1 MDTRLKNSESDKQ
14 NRNEMLPGLI
24 AALFLILTASVV
36 FLTQYESFKERAS
49 VAEPD
54 VLSGSEFLYEIYQA
68 NTVLY
73 MQLQETVTGAAALS
87 ADLYLECEES
97 VAEAGDYTEYYSFV
111 DETPLSFAGER
122 LDELLSEWDTD
133 FAGGLAAHAD
143 YQIIDHASE
152 KSLANTELDLQKLG
166 TDEAGTLADYYSCYI
181 KLRFDKDGLLE
192 HMWVRGEDAD
202 ALLKNVE
209 RVMKSRYLERS
220 LYEALSYS
228 GYGGVNWEENI
239 YYGNGIDIRQMR
251 LQVCNT
257 PKDCTVCYAFT
268 PEQMEEIKASSRLF
282 QSMSSAGNYLNSGI
296 QQSFRILL
304 LALGIAAFLLPLWKR
319 YHLHEEKILPLH
331 LEILA
336 LLLVAMFLILGEQSA
351 SMVKYTMS
359 EYQDYRL
366 SYRIHSVCPW
376 MFEGDAQNI
385 VLVLNLLFL
394 MAVFF
399 LWFILVTALC
409 QVYLFGIRGYIR
421 KRCLCYRTIR
431 YMRVSLKRKK
441 MRLHR
446 EIIHADLEQDMN
458 VPLVKMLTVN
468 FLILALFS
476 MFWVFG
482 VFFLIGYSVFLY
494 LFLRKY
500 IHIIQEKYGCL
511 LEAVRSVAA
520 GNLQTEFAGD
530 WGMFESLKGELSEIQ
545 TGFSRAVEE
554 EVSSQ
559 RMRTELIT
567 NVSHDLKTPLTAII
581 TYISLLQE
589 DHITADQQKEY
600 LEVLERKSLRLKVL
614 IEDLFELSK
623 ANSGSVTV
631 QQERIEICHLLRQ
644 VYLEYEDKAETAD
657 LTFRFE
663 LPEQKIYGMLDG
675 EKTYRIFDNL
685 YANIIKYAM
694 PTTRVYVSVNTQETD
709 AVIEMK
715 NISGT
720 ELNVPP
726 ERLTERFVRGDSA
739 RSSEGSGLGL
749 AIAKTLAELQGGRME
764 IAVDGD
770 LFKVTLFFPQKI

>member
-1 MDTRLKNSESDKQ
+1 MGTKLKNNEIDKQ
-14 NRNEMLPGLI
+14 NRSERLPGHI
-24 AALFLILTASVV
+24 VVWFLILAASVV
-36 FLTQYESFKERAS
+36 FLSQYESFKERAS
-49 VAEPD
+49 VDEPD
-54 VLSGSEFLYEIYQA
+54 VLSSSELLYEIYQA

-73 MQLQETVTGAAALS
+73 KQLQEGISGAAVLS
-87 ADLYLECEES
+87 ANLYLESEEGT
-97 VAEAGDYTEYYSFV
+97 AEDFTEYYNFGY
-111 DETPLSFAGER
+111 ETPLSFAGEQ

-143 YQIIDHASE
+143 YQIIDHESGE
-152 KSLANTELDLQKLG
+152 SMANTERNLQKLG
-166 TDEAGTLADYYSCYI
+166 TDEAGILADCYSYYI
-181 KLRFDKDGLLE
+181 RLRFDEEGLLE
-192 HMWVRGEDAD
+192 HAWVRGENAD
-202 ALLKNVE
+202 ALLESVE
-209 RVMKSRYLERS
+209 RVMKSRYLERC

-228 GYGGVNWEENI
+228 AYGKINWEGEI
-239 YYGNGIDIRQMR
+239 YYKTDGDVGQMC
-251 LQVCNT
+251 LKVNNT
-257 PKDCTVCYAFT
+257 PKNCTVCYAFT

-296 QQSFRILL
+296 QQTFRILL
-304 LALGIAAFLLPLWKR
+304 VALGIAALLLPLWKG
-319 YHLHEEKILPLH
+319 YHLHEEKIIPLH
-331 LEILA
+331 IEVLA
-336 LLLVAMFLILGEQSA
+336 LVLWAMFLILGELAA
-351 SMVKYTMS
+351 SFVMYTMS
-359 EYQDYRL
+359 EHRDYNL
-366 SYRIHSVCPW
+366 SYMIHSALPW
-376 MFEGDAQNI
+376 LSQRDAQCI
-385 VLVLNLLFL
+385 VLVINLLFL
-394 MAVFF
+394 MAAFF
-399 LWFILVTALC
+399 LWFMLVTSLC
-409 QVYLFGIRGYIR
+409 QVYLFGIKGYFR
-421 KRCLCYRTIR
+421 KRCLCYRVIR
-431 YMRVSLKRKK
+431 ITRISLKRKK
-441 MRLHR
+441 MRLQR
-446 EIIHADLEQDMN
+446 EIIHADLEQDLN
-458 VPLVKMLTVN
+458 VPLFKLIAVN

-482 VFFLIGYSVFLY
+482 VFLLIGYSVFLY
-494 LFLRKY
+494 VILRKY
-500 IHIIQEKYGCL
+500 IHIIQEKYGYL

-530 WGMFESLKGELSEIQ
+530 WGMFESFKEELSEIQ
-545 TGFSRAVEE
+545 TGFSKAVEE
-554 EVSSQ
+554 EVASQ

-589 DHITADQQKEY
+589 EHVTEAQQKEY
-600 LEVLERKSLRLKVL
+600 LNVLERKSLRLKVL

-631 QQERIEICHLLRQ
+631 QQERIDICHLLRQ
-644 VYLEYEDKAETAD
+644 VYLEYEDKARTTD

-663 LPEQKIYGMLDG
+663 LPEQKVYGMLDG

-694 PTTRVYVSVNTQETD
+694 PHTRVYVSVNIQEAD

-749 AIAKTLAELQGGRME
+749 AIAKTLVELQDGRME

-770 LFKVTLFFPQKI
+770 LFKVTLIWKQPS

>member
-1 MDTRLKNSESDKQ
+1 MDTRLKSNETVKRSRSEQ
-14 NRNEMLPGLI
+14 LPGFI
-24 AALFLILTASVV
+24 AVCFLILTASFV
-36 FLTQYESFKERAS
+36 FLSQYGNFKERAS
-49 VAEPD
+49 VDKPD

-73 MQLQETVTGAAALS
+73 KQLAERVTGVPALS
-87 ADLYLECEES
+87 TDLYLESEEDT
-97 VAEAGDYTEYYSFV
+97 AENFTECYNFGY
-111 DETPLSFAGER
+111 ETPRSFAGEQ

-143 YQIIDHASE
+143 YQIIDLESGE
-152 KSLANTELDLQKLG
+152 SMANTERDLQKLG
-166 TDEAGTLADYYSCYI
+166 TDEAGILADYYSYYI
-181 KLRFDKDGLLE
+181 RLRFDEEGLLE
-192 HMWVRGEDAD
+192 HAWVRGEDAD
-202 ALLKNVE
+202 ALLESVE

-220 LYEALSYS
+220 LYETLSYS
-228 GYGGVNWEENI
+228 AFGKVNWEGEI
-239 YYGNGIDIRQMR
+239 YYKTDGDIRQMR
-251 LQVCNT
+251 LQVNNT
-257 PKDCTVCYAFT
+257 PKSCTVCYAFT
-268 PEQMEEIKASSRLF
+268 PEQMEEIRASSRLF

-304 LALGIAAFLLPLWKR
+304 LILGIAALLLPLWKG
-319 YHLHEEKILPLH
+319 YHLHEGEILPLH
-331 LEILA
+331 IEVLA
-336 LLLVAMFLILGEQSA
+336 LVLWAMFLILGELAA
-351 SMVKYTMS
+351 SFVMYTMS
-359 EYQDYRL
+359 EHRNYKL
-366 SYRIHSVCPW
+366 SYKIYSVCHW
-376 MFEGDAQNI
+376 MTEGDAQNA

-394 MAVFF
+394 IAAFS
-399 LWFILVTALC
+399 LWFMLVTALC
-409 QVYLFGIRGYIR
+409 QVYLFGIKGYFR
-421 KRCLCYRTIR
+421 KRCLCYRIIR
-431 YMRVSLKRKK
+431 CTRVSFRRKK
-441 MRLHR
+441 MRLQR
-446 EIIHADLEQDMN
+446 EILHADLEQDMN
-458 VPLVKMLTVN
+458 VPLFKLLAVN

-482 VFFLIGYSVFLY
+482 VFLLIGYSVFLY

-500 IHIIQEKYGCL
+500 IHIIQDTYRCL
-511 LEAVRSVAA
+511 LEAARSVAA

-545 TGFSRAVEE
+545 TGFSKAVEE

-589 DHITADQQKEY
+589 EHVTEAQQKEY
-600 LEVLERKSLRLKVL
+600 LKVLERKSLRLKVL

-623 ANSGSVTV
+623 ANSGNVTV
-631 QQERIEICHLLRQ
+631 QQERMDICHLLKQ
-644 VYLEYEDKAETAD
+644 VYLEYEDKAEAED

-663 LPEQKIYGMLDG
+663 LPDQKVYGMLDG

-694 PTTRVYVSVNTQETD
+694 PNTRVYVSVNIQEPD
-709 AVIEMK
+709 VVIEMK

-749 AIAKTLAELQGGRME
+749 AIAKTLVELQGGRME

-770 LFKVTLFFPQKI
+770 LFKVTLIWKQQS

>member
-1 MDTRLKNSESDKQ
+1 MDTKSKNSESVKRSRREQ
-14 NRNEMLPGLI
+14 LPGLI
-24 AALFLILTASVV
+24 VAWFLILTASVV
-36 FLTQYESFKERAS
+36 FLSQYENFKERAS
-49 VAEPD
+49 VDEPD
-54 VLSGSEFLYEIYQA
+54 VFSGSEFLYEIYQA

-73 MQLQETVTGAAALS
+73 MQLRETVTGAAALS
-87 ADLYLECEES
+87 ADLYLKCEES

-122 LDELLSEWDTD
+122 LDELLSEWDTN

-202 ALLKNVE
+202 ALLKKVE

-282 QSMSSAGNYLNSGI
+282 QSMDSAGNYLNSGI
-296 QQSFRILL
+296 QQTFRILL
-304 LALGIAAFLLPLWKR
+304 LALAIAALLLPLWKG
-319 YHLHEEKILPLH
+319 YHLHEGMFFPLH
-331 LEILA
+331 IEVLA
-336 LLLVAMFLILGEQSA
+336 LVLWAMFMILGELSA
-351 SMVKYTMS
+351 SFVMYTMS
-359 EYQDYRL
+359 DHRDYNL
-366 SYRIHSVCPW
+366 SYRIHSVWPW
-376 MFEGDAQNI
+376 MFQGDAHI
-385 VLVLNLLFL
+385 VVLAGNLLVLT
-394 MAVFF
+394 ASFF
-399 LWFILVTALC
+399 LWFMLVTALC
-409 QVYLFGIRGYIR
+409 QVYLFGIRGYFR
-421 KRCLCYRTIR
+421 KRCLCYRIVR
-431 YMRVSLKRKK
+431 YMRVSCKRKK

-446 EIIHADLEQDMN
+446 EIVYADLEKDLN
-458 VPLVKMLTVN
+458 VPLVKLLTVN

-482 VFFLIGYSVFLY
+482 VFLLIGYSVFLY
-494 LFLRKY
+494 LFLKKY
-500 IHIIQEKYGCL
+500 IHIIQEKYGYMM
-511 LEAVRSVAA
+511 EAVRSVAA

-530 WGMFESLKGELSEIQ
+530 WGIFDPLKGELSEIQ
-545 TGFSRAVEE
+545 TGFSKAVEE
-554 EVSSQ
+554 EVASQ

-589 DHITADQQKEY
+589 EHITADQQKEY

-631 QQERIEICHLLRQ
+631 QQERMDVCHLLKQ
-644 VYLEYEDKAETAD
+644 VYLEYEDKAESAD

-663 LPEQKIYGMLDG
+663 LPEQKLFLLLDG

-694 PTTRVYVSVNTQETD
+694 PHTRVYVSANLQGANV
-709 AVIEMK
+709 AIEMK

-720 ELNVPP
+720 ELNVSP

-749 AIAKTLAELQGGRME
+749 AIAKTLVELQNGRME
-764 IAVDGD
+764 ISVDGD
-770 LFKVTLFFPQKI
+770 LFKVTLFFLS

>member
-1 MDTRLKNSESDKQ
+1 MDTKSKSSEMVRYSRKEQ
-14 NRNEMLPGLI
+14 LPGLFV
-24 AALFLILTASVV
+24 AWMLILTVSVI

-49 VAEPD
+49 VDEPD

-73 MQLQETVTGAAALS
+73 IQLQERVTGEPALS
-87 ADLYLECEES
+87 ADLYLESEEGA
-97 VAEAGDYTEYYSFV
+97 AENFTEYFNFGY
-111 DETPLSFAGER
+111 ETPLSFAGEQ

-143 YQIIDHASE
+143 YQIIDHESGE
-152 KSLANTELDLQKLG
+152 SMANTEQNLQKLG
-166 TDEAGTLADYYSCYI
+166 TEEAGILADYYSYYI
-181 KLRFDKDGLLE
+181 RLRFDEDGLLE
-192 HMWVRGEDAD
+192 HAWVRGEDAD
-202 ALLKNVE
+202 TLLESVE
-209 RVMKSRYLERS
+209 RVVKSRYLERS

-228 GYGGVNWEENI
+228 AYGNIDWEGEI
-239 YYGNGIDIRQMR
+239 YYQTAGDIRQMR
-251 LQVCNT
+251 LQVSNT
-257 PKDCTVCYAFT
+257 PKNCTVCYAFT
-268 PEQMEEIKASSRLF
+268 PEQMADIKASSRLF

-304 LALGIAAFLLPLWKR
+304 LALGIAALLLPLWKR
-319 YHLHEEKILPLH
+319 YHLHEGKILPLH
-331 LEILA
+331 IEILA
-336 LLLVAMFLILGEQSA
+336 LLLVAMFLILGELSA
-351 SMVKYTMS
+351 SMVMYTMS
-359 EYQDYRL
+359 EHQDYRL

-385 VLVLNLLFL
+385 VLVLNLLVL
-394 MAVFF
+394 MTAFS
-399 LWFILVTALC
+399 LWFMLVTSLC
-409 QVYLFGIRGYIR
+409 QVYLFGIRGYFR
-421 KRCLCYRTIR
+421 KRCFCYRIIR
-431 YMRVSLKRKK
+431 LTRISFKRKK
-441 MRLHR
+441 LRLQR
-446 EIIHADLEQDMN
+446 EILHADLEQDMSA
-458 VPLVKMLTVN
+458 PLFKLLAVN

-482 VFFLIGYSVFLY
+482 VFLLIGYSVFLY

-500 IHIIQEKYGCL
+500 IHIIQEKYGYL

-520 GNLQTEFAGD
+520 GNLQTELSGD

-545 TGFSRAVEE
+545 TGFSKAVEE

-589 DHITADQQKEY
+589 EHVTEAQQKEY
-600 LEVLERKSLRLKVL
+600 LNVLERKALRLKVL

-623 ANSGSVTV
+623 ANSGNVTI
-631 QQERIEICHLLRQ
+631 QQERMDICHLLRQ
-644 VYLEYEDKAETAD
+644 VYLEYEDKAKAAD
-657 LTFRFE
+657 LLFRFE
-663 LPEQKIYGMLDG
+663 VPEQKLFLLLDG

-694 PTTRVYVSVNTQETD
+694 PHTRVYVSVNLQETD

-770 LFKVTLFFPQKI
+770 LFKVTLIWKQQS

>member
-1 MDTRLKNSESDKQ
+1 MIKYSRKE
-14 NRNEMLPGLI
+14 RLPGLI
-24 AALFLILTASVV
+24 AAGFLILTASVV
-36 FLTQYESFKERAS
+36 FLSQYESFKERAS
-49 VAEPD
+49 VAKPD
-54 VLSGSEFLYEIYQA
+54 VLSNSEFLYEIYQA

-73 MQLQETVTGAAALS
+73 KQLAERVTGEPALS
-87 ADLYLECEES
+87 ADLYLESEEDT
-97 VAEAGDYTEYYSFV
+97 AENFTEYYNFGY
-111 DETPLSFAGER
+111 ETPLSFAGER
-122 LDELLSEWDTD
+122 LDELLAGWDTD

-143 YQIIDHASE
+143 YQIIDHESGE
-152 KSLANTELDLQKLG
+152 SMANTERNLQKLG
-166 TDEAGTLADYYSCYI
+166 TEEAGILADYYSYYI
-181 KLRFDKDGLLE
+181 RLRFDEEGLLE
-192 HMWVRGEDAD
+192 HAWVRGEDAD
-202 ALLKNVE
+202 ALLESVE
-209 RVMKSRYLERS
+209 RLMKSRYLERC

-228 GYGGVNWEENI
+228 AYGKINWEGEI
-239 YYGNGIDIRQMR
+239 YYGRDGDVRQMR
-251 LQVCNT
+251 LQVSNT
-257 PKDCTVCYAFT
+257 PKNCTICYAFT
-268 PEQMEEIKASSRLF
+268 SEQMADIKASSRLF

-296 QQSFRILL
+296 QQTFRILL
-304 LALGIAAFLLPLWKR
+304 LALGIAALLLPLWKR
-319 YHLHEEKILPLH
+319 YHLHEGKILPLH

-336 LLLVAMFLILGEQSA
+336 LLLVAMFLILGELSA
-351 SMVKYTMS
+351 SMVMYTMS
-359 EYQDYRL
+359 EHQDYRL

-394 MAVFF
+394 MAAFF

-409 QVYLFGIRGYIR
+409 QVYLFGIRGYFR
-421 KRCLCYRTIR
+421 KRCLCYRIIR
-431 YMRVSLKRKK
+431 CIRVSLKRKK

-458 VPLVKMLTVN
+458 VPLFKMLTVN

-482 VFFLIGYSVFLY
+482 VFLLIGYSVFLY

-500 IHIIQEKYGCL
+500 IHIIQEKYRYM

-530 WGMFESLKGELSEIQ
+530 WGMFESLKGELFEIQ
-545 TGFSRAVEE
+545 TGFSKAVEE
-554 EVSSQ
+554 EVASQ

-589 DHITADQQKEY
+589 NHITVEQQKEY

-623 ANSGSVTV
+623 ANSGSVTIHPEQMDV
-631 QQERIEICHLLRQ
+631 CHLLRQ
-644 VYLEYEDKAETAD
+644 VYLEYEDKADAAE
-657 LTFRFE
+657 LTFRFD
-663 LPEQKIYGMLDG
+663 LPDQKIYLMLDG
-675 EKTYRIFDNL
+675 DKTYRIFDNL
-685 YANIIKYAM
+685 YVNIIKYAM
-694 PTTRVYVSVNTQETD
+694 PGTRVYVNAVLQEGEMQ
-709 AVIEMK
+709 IELK
-715 NISGT
+715 NISGS
-720 ELNVPP
+720 ELNVSP

-749 AIAKTLAELQGGRME
+749 AIAKTLVELQGGRME

-770 LFKVTLFFPQKI
+770 LFKVTLFFSL